1 MPAVSQARP
10 TVSAPS
16 VRRLLSQFAALAFV
30 VLGSGLL
37 MAKLAADAVIARVE
51 QDEIR
56 DKLVQSQLAMD
67 RAVRRARQQVE
78 DYAFWD
84 ETVRLA
90 QHPRESEASGF
101 FRRNFVDLVPRTDF
115 SFIDLLD
122 ADRKSAFAWSVAPG
136 TARPRFA
143 LSPALLDRVQHEE
156 SVGGYVRDGDTVYLL
171 AAAAVRHA
179 PGSSDAGTIRG
190 YLLIGKPVDAHV
202 LAALP
207 TASLFTTALRPTDT
221 PLPPNANH
229 DEFYALGDS
238 VRVSYVLPGLD
249 GRATAIVELRDSRSG
264 IDRISHWTLY
274 GALIAL
280 LFGAAA
286 FLAVW
291 RYGQRL
297 LIAPLHAVAEEMEG
311 MHQKGELI
319 EVHSAAPS
327 AEWEL
332 FLSTFNTT
340 VRSLR
345 DSEQRYRTLFD
356 HSVDPYFLLDA
367 ERGTI
372 LDANPAAIALTEMP
386 LSKLVGAPLPE
397 FLRDGASR
405 ALGVVRVRRPDGSVQ
420 SWGVAETPV
429 EIAGRH
435 VILAAYRDLTDREA
449 LAQSQ
454 KMDAIGSLAGGLAHD
469 FNNLMGSVL
478 AGVRVARSSGHED
491 PRGRTALDTIEHA
504 ARRAAEL
511 TRQLLGVS
519 RHEPLVRGIV
529 DVRTA
534 MVNVQRLCSNAFDA
548 RIHLGVQ
555 LPALLPSVES
565 DQAQLEQ
572 ALLNLCINARDAMPN
587 GGELRLEAGEETLS
601 SSAAEAR
608 GLRAARYVTLRV
620 QDTGEG
626 MTEEVQRRIFE
637 PFFTTKERGKGT
649 GLGLAMVYGFARNA
663 GGMVHVDSAP
673 GAGSTIE
680 IWLPAVGEA
689 MPVVI
694 EETAPAA
701 TAGPVGDPGRPL
713 VLLADDEAGL
723 REMLR
728 MVLEHEGFEVAEAA
742 NGREAVNIV
751 RTRGEALTAVLLD
764 VQMPELDGVAALEE
778 IRAIAPTLPVMLG
791 TGYVGDEDLSAL
803 RTAGSDELLTKPYD
817 IRALIDRLKRFAI
830 AESPVM

>member
-1 MPAVSQARP
+1 MPGVSPSRP
-10 TVSAPS
+10 PSGAPS
-16 VRRLLSQFAALAFV
+16 VRRLLSQFAALAFL

-37 MAKLAADAVIARVE
+37 MAKFAADAVIAKVE

-56 DKLVQSQLAMD
+56 DKLVQSQLALD

-90 QHPRESEASGF
+90 VHPHDPGATGF
-101 FRRNFVDLVPRTDF
+101 FRRSFVDLVPRSDF
-115 SFIDLLD
+115 GFIELLD
-122 ADRKSAFAWSVAPG
+122 TDRRRAFSWTAVAG
-136 TARPRFA
+136 TALPSVA
-143 LSPALLDRVQHEE
+143 LSPALLDRLSHEE
-156 SVGGYVRDGDTVYLL
+156 SIGGYVRDGAVVYLL
-171 AAAAVRHA
+171 AAAAVRQSN
-179 PGSSDAGTIRG
+179 GGGTAGAIRG
-190 YLLIGKPVDAHV
+190 YLVIGREVDTTM
-202 LAALP
+202 LAGLP
-207 TASLFTTALRPTDT
+207 TATLFTTALLAGDVA
-221 PLPPNANH
+221 LPATTH
-229 DEFYALGDS
+229 HEEFYARGDS
-238 VRVSYVLPGLD
+238 VRTRYLLHGLD
-249 GRATAIVELRDSRSG
+249 GRNAAVVELRDSRSG

-280 LFGAAA
+280 LFGAVS

-297 LIAPLHAVAEEMEG
+297 LIAPLRAVAEEMDG

-319 EVHSAAPS
+319 EVLSAAPS

-367 ERGTI
+367 ERRTI

-386 LSKLVGAPLPE
+386 LAMLVGAPLPE
-397 FLRDGASR
+397 FLRDGAARTSD
-405 ALGVVRVRRPDGSVQ
+405 VVRVRRPDGSVQ

-429 EIAGRH
+429 EIDGRM

-534 MVNVQRLCSNAFDA
+534 MTNVQRLCSNAFDA
-548 RIHLGVQ
+548 RIQLGVT
-555 LPALLPSVES
+555 LPTLLPSVES

-587 GGELRLEAGEETLS
+587 GGQLRLEAIDETLTV
-601 SSAAEAR
+601 AAADAR
-608 GLRAARYVTLRV
+608 GLRAGRYVTLRV
-620 QDTGEG
+620 IDSGEG
-626 MTEEVQRRIFE
+626 MSEEVQRRMFE

-673 GAGSTIE
+673 GVGSTIE

-689 MPVVI
+689 VPVLI
-694 EETAPAA
+694 DAPQAA
-701 TAGPVGDPGRPL
+701 SPARANAGERPL

-728 MVLEHEGFEVAEAA
+728 MVLEHEGFDVAEAA
-742 NGREAVNIV
+742 NGREAVEV
-751 RTRGEALTAVLLD
+751 VGARADALAAVLLD
-764 VQMPELDGVAALEE
+764 VQMPEMDGVAALEE
-778 IRAIAPTLPVMLG
+778 IRRIAPGLPVMLG

-803 RTAGSDELLTKPYD
+803 RTASSDELLTKPYD
-817 IRALIDRLKRFAI
+817 IRALIERLKRFAFSK
-830 AESPVM
+830 ATVG